1 MGAGLI
7 QLAAY
12 GSQDIYLTGNPQITF
27 FKIVY
32 RRHTNFSMEIAEQS
46 ISGTPSNGGISDIKI
61 SRIGDLLTKIYI
73 TSTSDTDD
81 ITNGSA
87 ILNQADIEIGG
98 QLIDRQTVEWLNIYN
113 ELTIPRSKSLAFKYM
128 IGDHGHNGEETVDGV
143 RMIQVPL
150 NFWFCKSPGL
160 ALPLIAL
167 QYHEV
172 NLKINWGN
180 HSDSN
185 MVAHAKVYCDYIYL
199 DIDERKRFAQVSHE
213 YLIEQVQSQSMNGSG
228 KERLNFNH
236 PVKEIIWTSPN
247 YNNVFGYHR
256 AQLRF
261 NGMPRTPFMESEYYQ
276 LRQPFDHHTEVPNQN
291 THIELHELPDL
302 IEQTLQNFSSLDT
315 GSIVTHGPIT
325 STQITTGNCCVAISS
340 VELGGSNSVD
350 PAATFRDAVN
360 PEPTGISTKQIALL
374 MGKNDA
380 INAGFIKENLECEF
394 QIRFNDNG
402 GDAITH
408 NNIAG
413 SKVHRIKL
421 SGVQLGSH
429 SGTTTS
435 CINNTIAAISIE
447 DLDHPGNIYTTGAFA
462 AASGTA
468 PDDVSAGFKIDSIKT
483 KSTTRTV
490 VKAVTSKMEERINV
504 YSFALKPEEHQPS
517 GTCNFSRLDNVELE
531 FSGGKK
537 PDATHNIYAV
547 NYNVLRIM
555 SGMGALAYNN

>member
-73 TSTSDTDD
+73 TSISDTND
-81 ITNGSA
+81 IVHGSA
-87 ILNQADIEIGG
+87 ILSQADIEIGG
-98 QLIDRQTVEWLNIYN
+98 QLIDRQKVEWMNIYN
-113 ELTIPRSKSLAFKYM
+113 ELTIPRSKSHAFKCM
-128 IGDHGHNGEETVDGV
+128 IGDHGTSGV
-143 RMIQVPL
+143 NTKTGIRMIQVPL

-167 QYHEV
+167 QYHDV
-172 NLKINWGN
+172 NLKINWG
-180 HSDSN
+180 SPDGN

-199 DIDERKRFAQVSHE
+199 DVDERKRFAQVSHE
-213 YLIEQVQSQSMNGSG
+213 YLIEQVQSQSMGGSG

-247 YNNVFGYHR
+247 RHISIGYHR

-276 LRQPFDHHTEVPNQN
+276 LRQPFDHHTEVPEQN
-291 THIELHELPDL
+291 THVGFYKTTNYVHQITQD
-302 IEQTLQNFSSLDT
+302 FASLSTAAVDNA
-315 GSIVTHGPIT
+315 GPIT
-325 STQITTGNCCVAISS
+325 SSTIASGECCVALSS
-340 VELGGSNSVD
+340 VSLGGTIPVA
-350 PAATFRDAVN
+350 PLATFSS
-360 PEPTGISTKQIALL
+360 STIGEKGHDTVALL
-374 MGKNDA
+374 MRNADA
-380 INAGFIKENLECEF
+380 ANAGFVNGNVGSEF
-394 QIRFNDNG
+394 RINFFG
-402 GDAITH
+402 PETSLSFGDSVKGVTVKAIVT
-408 NNIAG
+408 
-413 SKVHRIKL
+413 
-421 SGVQLGSH
+421 GVQIGSH
-429 SGTTTS
+429 TGSTASCVDNSVTIISFNTQIFQNNSVNAAVGEISDATGVTNGFRINSIECYDWSGTGDKS
-435 CINNTIAAISIE
+435 VAI
-447 DLDHPGNIYTTGAFA
+447 
-462 AASGTA
+462 
-468 PDDVSAGFKIDSIKT
+468 
-483 KSTTRTV
+483 
-490 VKAVTSKMEERINV
+490 TSKMEERINV

-531 FSGGKK
+531 FSGGKN

>member
-73 TSTSDTDD
+73 TSTSDGAD

-87 ILNQADIEIGG
+87 ILSQADFEIGG
-98 QLIDRQTVEWLNIYN
+98 QLIDRQKVEWMNIYN
-113 ELTIPRSKSLAFKYM
+113 ELTIPRSKSHAFKYM
-128 IGDHGHNGEETVDGV
+128 IGDFGTSGVNTKSGV

-150 NFWFCKSPGL
+150 HFWFCKSPGL

-172 NLKINWGN
+172 NLKINWG
-180 HSDSN
+180 SPSGN
-185 MVAHAKVYCDYIYL
+185 MVANAKVYCDYIYL

-213 YLIEQVQSQSMNGSG
+213 YLIEQVQSQSMSGSG

-247 YNNVFGYHR
+247 HHHTSGYNT

-261 NGMPRTPFMESEYYQ
+261 NGMPRTPFMESEYFQ
-276 LRQPFDHHTEVPNQN
+276 LRQPFDHHTEVPEQN
-291 THIELHELPDL
+291 THVGFYKTTNYVH
-302 IEQTLQNFSSLDT
+302 QTTQDFASLDT
-315 GSIVTHGPIT
+315 STVDDAAPIT
-325 STQITTGNCCVAISS
+325 SSTIASGKCAVALSS
-340 VELGGSNSVD
+340 VSLGGTIPVAS
-350 PAATFRDAVN
+350 AATFSHSSSIEEKGPDKV
-360 PEPTGISTKQIALL
+360 ALL
-374 MGKNDA
+374 MRNDDA
-380 INAGFIKENLECEF
+380 TNAGFVEGNVGSEF
-394 QIRFNDNG
+394 RIRFFGPEESIITGDTVG
-402 GDAITH
+402 GASIICT
-408 NNIAG
+408 
-413 SKVHRIKL
+413 L
-421 SGVQLGSH
+421 TGVQIGSH
-429 SGTTTS
+429 SGPDAS
-435 CINNTIAAISIE
+435 CVDNSVTVISFNKQIFKNNSVNAAVGEISDATGVTNGFRINSIE
-447 DLDHPGNIYTTGAFA
+447 CH
-462 AASGTA
+462 
-468 PDDVSAGFKIDSIKT
+468 SAGTGD
-483 KSTTRTV
+483 KSV
-490 VKAVTSKMEERINV
+490 AITSKMEERINV

-531 FSGGKK
+531 FSGGKN
-537 PDATHNIYAV
+537 PDATHTIYAV

>member
-7 QLAAY
+7 QLSAY

-81 ITNGSA
+81 IVNGSA
-87 ILNQADIEIGG
+87 ILSRADIEIGG
-98 QLIDRQTVEWLNIYN
+98 QLIDRQKVEWMNIYN
-113 ELTIPRSKSLAFKYM
+113 ELTIPRSKSHAFKYM
-128 IGDHGHNGEETVDGV
+128 IGDHGHNGVGTVDGV

-180 HSDSN
+180 PSDSN

-213 YLIEQVQSQSMNGSG
+213 YLIEQVQRQSMNGSG

-291 THIELHELPDL
+291 THIGEIHATPNLT
-302 IEQTLQNFSSLDT
+302 EQTLQDFSSLDT
-315 GSIVTHGPIT
+315 ATVVSNGPIT
-325 STQITTGNCCVAISS
+325 PEHIGPGECCVAISS
-340 VELGGSNSVD
+340 VELGGGDQVD
-350 PAATFRDAVN
+350 PAATFIYGDPSGR
-360 PEPTGISTKQIALL
+360 STKTVALL
-374 MGKNDA
+374 IRTDDA
-380 INAGFIKENLECEF
+380 INAGFVKENLDSDF
-394 QIRFNDNG
+394 QIRFNDYNQS
-402 GDAITH
+402 AIAH
-408 NNIAG
+408 NTPDG
-413 SKVHRIKL
+413 SSLHTMKL
-421 SGVQLGSH
+421 KGVQAGSH

-435 CINNTIAAISIE
+435 CIVETITAILIE
-447 DLDHPGNIYTTGAFA
+447 DTAYGNIFNSGAFNE
-462 AASGTA
+462 ASGTA
-468 PDDVSAGFKIDSIKT
+468 PDDVSAGFIIDSIKT
-483 KSTTRTV
+483 KSTSPLVT
-490 VKAVTSKMEERINV
+490 AITSKMEERINV
-504 YSFALKPEEHQPS
+504 YSFSLKPEEHQPS

-531 FSGGKK
+531 FSGGLN
-537 PDATHNIYAV
+537 PDSTHNIYAV

>member
-46 ISGTPSNGGISDIKI
+46 ISGTPSNSGISDIKI

-73 TSTSDTDD
+73 TSTSNTAD

-87 ILNQADIEIGG
+87 ILSQADIEIGG
-98 QLIDRQTVEWLNIYN
+98 QLIDRQKVEWMNIYN
-113 ELTIPRSKSLAFKYM
+113 ELTIPRSKSHAFKYM
-128 IGDHGHNGEETVDGV
+128 IGDHGHNGEGTVDGV

-180 HSDSN
+180 PSDSN

-291 THIELHELPDL
+291 THIGNIHTTLDFT
-302 IEQTLQNFSSLDT
+302 EQTLQNFSSLNT
-315 GSIVTHGPIT
+315 ASIDNNGPIT
-325 STQITTGNCCVAISS
+325 SAHIASGKCCVAISS
-340 VELGGSNSVD
+340 VELGGGDPVD
-350 PAATFRDAVN
+350 ATATFTDGD
-360 PEPTGISTKQIALL
+360 PSTKSRKNVALL
-374 MGKNDA
+374 MRTEDA
-380 INAGFIKENLECEF
+380 TPAGFIKENLECEF
-394 QIRFNDNG
+394 QIRFNDYNSNAINSNG
-402 GDAITH
+402 SGSLIH
-408 NNIAG
+408 NIIL
-413 SKVHRIKL
+413 R
-421 SGVQLGSH
+421 GVQLGSH

-435 CINNTIAAISIE
+435 CINDTISAILIE
-447 DLDHPGNIYTTGAFA
+447 DKDNIGNIFSTLAVNE
-462 AASGTA
+462 ASGTA
-468 PDDVSAGFKIDSIKT
+468 PDDVTDGFIIDSIKT
-483 KSTTRTV
+483 KSHRKV
-490 VKAVTSKMEERINV
+490 VTAVTSKMEKRINV

-531 FSGGKK
+531 FSGGSN
-537 PDATHNIYAV
+537 PDSNHNIYAV

>member
-7 QLAAY
+7 QLSAY

-87 ILNQADIEIGG
+87 ILSQADLEIGG
-98 QLIDRQTVEWLNIYN
+98 QLIDRQKVEWMNIYN

-128 IGDHGHNGEETVDGV
+128 IGDHGHNGETTVDGV

-172 NLKINWGN
+172 NLKINWG
-180 HSDSN
+180 SPSGN

-213 YLIEQVQSQSMNGSG
+213 YLIEQVQSQSMSGSG

-291 THIELHELPDL
+291 THIEFHTTPDFT
-302 IEQTLQNFSSLDT
+302 EQTLQDFSSLNTETVDD
-315 GSIVTHGPIT
+315 SGPIT
-325 STQITTGNCCVAISS
+325 STQIATGKCCVAISS
-340 VELGGSNSVD
+340 VELGGTDPVD
-350 PAATFRDAVN
+350 PAATFSDGDPSLIN
-360 PEPTGISTKQIALL
+360 PNQLALL
-374 MGKNDA
+374 MRNDDA
-380 INAGFIKENLECEF
+380 TNAGFVKENLGIEF
-394 QIRFNDNG
+394 QIKFNDNG
-402 GDAITH
+402 GAAI
-408 NNIAG
+408 NNNAG
-413 SKVHRIKL
+413 SSHLHTITL
-421 SGVQLGSH
+421 NGVQVGSH
-429 SGTTTS
+429 SGTTLKR
-435 CINNTIAAISIE
+435 IDNTITAITIVE
-447 DLDHPGNIYTTGAFA
+447 NGFRGNIWNVNAFDE
-462 AASGTA
+462 ASGTV
-468 PDDVSAGFKIDSIKT
+468 PSVTSGFIIDSIKA
-483 KSTTRTV
+483 KATRGIVTG
-490 VKAVTSKMEERINV
+490 VTSKMEERINV

-531 FSGGKK
+531 FSGGKN
-537 PDATHNIYAV
+537 PDSTHNIYAV